1 MKPIPPLLALLFLVF
16 GCAEEYVADRL
27 DPPYIVKI
35 NPPLQE
41 IDPELLETP
50 WGTHDNN
57 VIVLNRE
64 GFQTVTVT
72 FSSRPQNLSVNLER
86 GPTHP
91 QAYIVQGT
99 KVVITLYCTVYV
111 QGRYSDV
118 KINWDDNGSAS
129 FGLYCP
135 FGD

>member
-1 MKPIPPLLALLFLVF
+1 MKPIPMLLALLFVVF
-16 GCAEEYVADRL
+16 GCAEEYEADRL

-35 NPPLQE
+35 
-41 IDPELLETP
+41 DPELLATP

-57 VIVLNRE
+57 VVVLNRD
-64 GFQTVTVT
+64 GIQTVTVA
-72 FSSRPQNLSVNLER
+72 FSSPPQNLSVNLER

-91 QAYIVQGT
+91 QEYIVQGT
-99 KVVITLYCTVYV
+99 KVVITLYCTIYV
-111 QGRYSDV
+111 QGRYSEV
-118 KINWDDNGSAS
+118 KINWNDNGSAS